1 MNDIAKKKMNLKV
14 LKENN
19 AGVCRTHVKW
29 TWQLASWLETEKL
42 KVAGPNIGPS
52 GGLLWLMKF

>member
-1 MNDIAKKKMNLKV
+1 MNDVAKKRMSLKV

-29 TWQLASWLETEKL
+29 TWQLAS
-42 KVAGPNIGPS
+42 
-52 GGLLWLMKF
+52 